1 MTLETFYQKI
11 LNPPKP
17 WIVSEVKLS
26 EFGPRVNV
34 WLTHEKRSFPCPKCG
49 GEAPVYDHMSERTL
63 QHLDT
68 CGRETCLHVKLPR
81 VKCPEHGVKTVAFP
95 LAGPHQDVTNDLEL
109 KCIKATMANSQ
120 ADIAGL
126 FGLSYDR
133 LEGIMNRALC
143 RGMSLTG
150 EKLRRKRR
158 IPPDMWYVP
167 RGGCD

>member
-1 MTLETFYQKI
+1 MTLENFYQRI

-34 WLTHEKRSFPCPKCG
+34 WLTHEKRSFRCPECG
-49 GEAPVYDHMSERTL
+49 VEVPVYDHMSERTL

-81 VKCPEHGVKTVAFP
+81 VKCPVHGVKTVAFP

-143 RGMSLTG
+143 RGMSLAG
-150 EKLRRKRR
+150 EKPRRKRR
-158 IPPDMWYVP
+158 IPPYMWYVP
-167 RGGCD
+167 RGGWD

>member
-11 LNPPKP
+11 LNPPEP

-26 EFGPRVNV
+26 ELGPRVNV
-34 WLTHEKRSFPCPKCG
+34 WLTHEKCSFRCPKCG
-49 GEAPVYDHMSERTL
+49 DEAPIYDHMSERTL

-120 ADIAGL
+120 ADIANL

-143 RGMSLTG
+143 RGMSLAG
-150 EKLRRKRR
+150 EKPRRKRR
-158 IPPDMWYVP
+158 IPPYMWYVP